1 MIFRRFLLYLYGAP
15 VDKNVGL
22 ESICELML
30 LADRYSVDSLKV
42 SSKVFVQILTSCND
56 NKFQEVCEQT
66 LMSLIETESVIVM
79 LGISDRFNA
88 NTLKASCLSFLSQHI
103 ELTASEIF
111 RELSQDLQA
120 EVFELIQW
128 RKRCSTD
135 AWSHLSS
142 KYDDPLRSRHSL
154 KSPSRPSKS
163 RSRKSSP
170 SYHK

>member
-1 MIFRRFLLYLYGAP
+1 MI
-15 VDKNVGL
+15 D
-22 ESICELML
+22 C
-30 LADRYSVDSLKV
+30 D
-42 SSKVFVQILTSCND
+42 
-56 NKFQEVCEQT
+56 
-66 LMSLIETESVIVM
+66 SVICM

-103 ELTASEIF
+103 ELTASDIF
-111 RELSQDLQA
+111 RELSQDLQT

-142 KYDDPLRSRHSL
+142 RYDDPLRSRHSL

>member
-1 MIFRRFLLYLYGAP
+1 MF
-15 VDKNVGL
+15 
-22 ESICELML
+22 
-30 LADRYSVDSLKV
+30 V
-42 SSKVFVQILTSCND
+42 S
-56 NKFQEVCEQT
+56 FQEVCEQT
-66 LMSLIETESVIVM
+66 LMSMIDSESVICM

-103 ELTASEIF
+103 ELTGSEIF

-128 RKRCSTD
+128 RKRCTTD
-135 AWSHLSS
+135 SWSHLSS
-142 KYDDPLRSRHSL
+142 RYDDPFRSRHSL